1 MALKLFLISFI
12 MIFLLGVSQT
22 NHSKENVN
30 YLQMA
35 KVLNQ
40 ASEHERIKF
49 FRSSFKSFDANK
61 DGFVTSNE
69 FNIVDFET
77 TRLPFGYLANDAM
90 AEVLRNDPTKIV
102 ITFED
107 YKDALESLVEQIRQ
121 KKWIIFPFAQ
131 P

>member
-1 MALKLFLISFI
+1 MALKLFLILFI

-22 NHSKENVN
+22 NLSKENVN

-49 FRSSFKSFDANK
+49 FRSSFKSFDANR

-69 FNIVDFET
+69 FNNVDFESLQ
-77 TRLPFGYLANDAM
+77 LPFAYLASEAM
-90 AEVLRNDPTKIV
+90 TEALIQENENGVDPTKIG

-107 YKDALESLVEQIRQ
+107 YKDALKMRLEQICG
-121 KKWIIFPFAQ
+121 IS
-131 P
+131 

>member
-1 MALKLFLISFI
+1 MALKLFLILFI

-22 NHSKENVN
+22 NLSKENVN

-49 FRSSFKSFDANK
+49 FRSSFKSFDANR

-69 FNIVDFET
+69 FNNVDFET
-77 TRLPFGYLANDAM
+77 LQLPFAYLASEAM
-90 AEVLRNDPTKIV
+90 TEALIQENENGVDPTKIG

-107 YKDALESLVEQIRQ
+107 YKDALKMRLEQICG
-121 KKWIIFPFAQ
+121 IS
-131 P
+131 